1 MNKKVEELLYDSLK
15 PIDEPSPELNRRIL
29 EWRSKESMR
38 KSNFRKSAVAAA
50 IVCAVA
56 VSGISA
62 VAAYRYLKPAEIA
75 EEVSENDALAKA
87 FESKDAVKINET
99 QKNDTYE
106 VTLLGLVSG
115 AGLEIWV
122 PEDSEESLQR
132 DYTYVVMA
140 LAHADGTAVSED
152 DQKCISPLIHG
163 VDWMI
168 ANNATLNT
176 GLTWFIKDGV
186 MYELI
191 ECDSLE
197 KFAGRGVQIG
207 VVDSFTEEN
216 QAFAMDESG
225 KYQKKPDYEGT
236 NFLFDLPLDPAK
248 ADEQAA
254 EQYLKELEQENDV
267 EEESAVEDENNAEDE
282 NDAEEEIDDDVD
294 PKISEFRKELKR
306 YKKRDDE
313 AGFIRDHAEVI
324 PGTRQVLEADEKGY
338 LHFKNQDGSEG
349 TFAED
354 ELQLKAG
361 GKAILAWTSSDTLD
375 SVELHVFSKNE
386 DGTIIYEE
394 YRPTQK

>member
-1 MNKKVEELLYDSLK
+1 MSKQIEELLYDSLK

-38 KSNFRKSAVAAA
+38 KSSFRKSAVAAA
-50 IVCAVA
+50 VVCVVA
-56 VSGISA
+56 VSSITA

-75 EEVSENDALAKA
+75 EEMAENDALAKA

-99 QKNDTYE
+99 QKNEKYE
-106 VTLLGLVSG
+106 VTLLGMVSG
-115 AGLEIWV
+115 AGLELCM
-122 PEDSEESLQR
+122 PEDTEEPLQQ

-140 LAHADGTAVSED
+140 VAHTDGTAVSQD

-176 GLTWFIKDGV
+176 GLTSFIQDGV

-197 KFAGRGVQIG
+197 KFARRGVQIG
-207 VVDSFTEEN
+207 VVDSFAEEN

-225 KYQKKPDYEGT
+225 KYQKKADYEGT

-248 ADEQAA
+248 GDEQAA
-254 EQYLKELEQENDV
+254 EQYLKELEQESDA
-267 EEESAVEDENNAEDE
+267 EEESDTEEE
-282 NDAEEEIDDDVD
+282 NDAEEDVYDFILGEDRD
-294 PKISEFRKELKR
+294 PELYEFLKAQRRYSRK
-306 YKKRDDE
+306 DDE
-313 AGFIRDHAEVI
+313 AGFLREYAEVI

-338 LHFKNQDGSEG
+338 VHYKIKGQSEEGS
-349 TFAED
+349 FIKD
-354 ELQLKAG
+354 EIQLEPGKSAIIG
-361 GKAILAWTSSDTLD
+361 GGGGSTLD
-375 SVELHVFSKNE
+375 SRKMKVITKEE
-386 DGTIIYEE
+386 DGTLIYEE
-394 YRPTQK
+394 YRPAQK

>member
-1 MNKKVEELLYDSLK
+1 MSKQTEELLYESLR
-15 PIDEPSPELNRRIL
+15 PMDQPDPELNRQIL
-29 EWRSKESMR
+29 EWRSKENMK
-38 KSNFRKSAVAAA
+38 KSNVRKSAVAAA
-50 IVCAVA
+50 VVCAVA
-56 VSGISA
+56 VSSITA
-62 VAAYRYLKPAEIA
+62 VAAYRYLKPAEVA

-87 FESKDAVKINET
+87 FESKDAVKIYET

-115 AGLEIWV
+115 SGLELWV
-122 PEDSEESLQR
+122 PEDSEETLQQ
-132 DYTYVVMA
+132 DHTYVVMA
-140 LAHADGTAVSED
+140 VAHTDGTSVSED

-207 VVDSFTEEN
+207 VVDSFAEEN

-225 KYQKKPDYEGT
+225 KYQKKTDYEGT

-248 ADEQAA
+248 ADEQTA
-254 EQYLKELEQENDV
+254 EQYLKELEQEMD
-267 EEESAVEDENNAEDE
+267 AEDE
-282 NDAEEEIDDDVD
+282 NDAEEDIDDDED
-294 PKISEFRKELKR
+294 PKISEFRKELRR

-313 AGFIRDHAEVI
+313 AGFIRDYTEAI

-338 LHFKNQDGSEG
+338 VHYENRDGSEG
-349 TFAED
+349 TFLED
-354 ELQLKAG
+354 EIRLKKG
-361 GKAILAWTSSDTLD
+361 ELLISSWGSGETLD
-375 SVELHVFSKNE
+375 SVRLDVFSKDE
-386 DGTIIYEE
+386 DGTLIYEE
-394 YRPTQK
+394 YRPVQK

>member
-87 FESKDAVKINET
+87 FESKDAIKINET

-254 EQYLKELEQENDV
+254 EQYLKELEQESDAK
-267 EEESAVEDENNAEDE
+267 EESAVEDENDPEDE
-282 NDAEEEIDDDVD
+282 NDAEEEIDDDED
-294 PKISEFRKELKR
+294 PAISEFSEVLRR
-306 YKKRDDE
+306 YKKQDDE
-313 AGFIRDHAEVI
+313 AGFLRDYTEAV
-324 PGTRQVLEADEKGY
+324 PGTRQVLKADEKGY
-338 LHFKNQDGSEG
+338 VHYENRDGSEG
-349 TFAED
+349 TFLED
-354 ELQLKAG
+354 GIRLKKGELLISG
-361 GKAILAWTSSDTLD
+361 WGSGETLD
-375 SVELHVFSKNE
+375 SVRLDVFSKDEN
-386 DGTIIYEE
+386 GTLIYEE
-394 YRPTQK
+394 YRPVKK

>member
-1 MNKKVEELLYDSLK
+1 MSKKTEELLYESLR
-15 PIDEPSPELNRRIL
+15 PMDQPDPELNRQIL
-29 EWRSKESMR
+29 EWRSKESMK

-50 IVCAVA
+50 VVCAVA
-56 VSGISA
+56 VSSITA
-62 VAAYRYLKPAEIA
+62 VAAYRYLKPAQVA
-75 EEVSENDALAKA
+75 EEISENDALAKA
-87 FESKDAVKINET
+87 FESKDAVKIYET

-106 VTLLGLVSG
+106 VTLLGMVSG
-115 AGLEIWV
+115 SGLELWV
-122 PEDSEESLQR
+122 PEDSEETLQQ

-140 LAHADGTAVSED
+140 VAHTDGTAVSED

-168 ANNATLNT
+168 ANNGTLNT

-207 VVDSFTEEN
+207 VVDSFAEEN

-225 KYQKKPDYEGT
+225 KYQKKADYEGT

-254 EQYLKELEQENDV
+254 EQYLKELEQKMDSED
-267 EEESAVEDENNAEDE
+267 ESDAKEESDTE
-282 NDAEEEIDDDVD
+282 DDVYDDED
-294 PKISEFRKELKR
+294 PAISEYEKEMRR

-313 AGFIRDHAEVI
+313 AGFLRDYAEVI
-324 PGTRQVLEADEKGY
+324 PGSRQVLEADEKGY
-338 LHFKNQDGSEG
+338 VHYENRDGSEG
-349 TFAED
+349 TFLED
-354 ELQLKAG
+354 EIRLKKG
-361 GKAILAWTSSDTLD
+361 ELLISSWGSGETLD
-375 SVELHVFSKNE
+375 SVRLDVFSKDE
-386 DGTIIYEE
+386 DGTLIYEE
-394 YRPTQK
+394 YRPVQK

>member
-1 MNKKVEELLYDSLK
+1 
-15 PIDEPSPELNRRIL
+15 
-29 EWRSKESMR
+29 MR

-62 VAAYRYLKPAEIA
+62 VAAYRYLKPAQVA

-106 VTLLGLVSG
+106 ATLLGMVSG
-115 AGLEIWV
+115 AGLDLWV
-122 PEDSEESLQR
+122 PEDSEENLQQ
-132 DYTYVVMA
+132 DHTYVVMA
-140 LAHADGTAVSED
+140 LAHTDGTAVSQD

-168 ANNATLNT
+168 ANNGTLDT
-176 GLTWFIKDGV
+176 RLTSFIQDGV

-207 VVDSFTEEN
+207 VVDSFAEEN

-225 KYQKKPDYEGT
+225 KYQKKADYEGT

-248 ADEQAA
+248 ADEQAV
-254 EQYLKELEQENDV
+254 EQYLKELEQEMD
-267 EEESAVEDENNAEDE
+267 AEDEGNAKDE
-282 NDAEEEIDDDVD
+282 NDAEGESDAEEDIDDDED
-294 PKISEFRKELKR
+294 PKISEFRKELNR

-313 AGFIRDHAEVI
+313 AGFIRDYAEAI

-338 LHFKNQDGSEG
+338 VHFKNQDGSEG
-349 TFAED
+349 SFAED
-354 ELQLKAG
+354 ELRLDAG

-375 SVELHVFSKNE
+375 SVELHVFTKDE
-386 DGTIIYEE
+386 DGTLFYEE
-394 YRPTQK
+394 YRPVQK